1 VIAIIAILIGLLLP
15 AVQKVRE
22 AAARTQC
29 VNNLKQIGLAMHN
42 FESTYSYLPP
52 GGDYQMAGPLVKMLS
67 YFEQDALYKGWRFT
81 PYNAAAGTGYTFYF
95 RDPQNA
101 PQSVGVISTPP
112 NPPGVWPVGPNLKML
127 SCPSNAIPPENQIA
141 AVRMMT
147 GSMGAN
153 KDFPPATAF
162 NSAEGFGT
170 ALGNNTVYAV
180 AGAVGVAT
188 QNAYGRTNYIPMG
201 GYLQPSSPQYGGMFT
216 WNSKNKVV
224 AVTDGTSNTIAFLE
238 SAGGYNPGTPGW
250 WGNGLGLG
258 YNGVGVRHV
267 PGRHERQ
274 LPTERFAW
282 LRPRHRP
289 ARQFPRREPDQRRL
303 RRRLGAKHLAE
314 HEFYDVRLH
323 LRNVRRPS
331 RDLREL
337 DPNPRKFR
345 YHEHPSSRAARRGFA
360 LRSGRLRRL
369 RREEG

>member
-1 VIAIIAILIGLLLP
+1 MARFLNRRRSAFTLIELLVVIAIIAILIGLLLP

-81 PYNAAAGTGYTFYF
+81 PYNPAGPSGYTFYF

-170 ALGNNTVYAV
+170 ALNSNTVYAV
-180 AGAVGVAT
+180 AGAVGVST

-250 WGNGLGLG
+250 WGNGFGLG
-258 YNGVGVRHV
+258 ITVSAFGMCPDATNGNCQPSGSPGFGLGIGLPGSFHAGNRINVVFGDGSVR
-267 PGRHERQ
+267 
-274 LPTERFAW
+274 
-282 LRPRHRP
+282 
-289 ARQFPRREPDQRRL
+289 
-303 RRRLGAKHLAE
+303 
-314 HEFYDVRLH
+314 
-323 LRNVRRPS
+323 NIS
-331 RDLREL
+331 
-337 DPNPRKFR
+337 PNMSFTT
-345 YHEHPSSRAARRGFA
+345 YVYI
-360 LRSGRLRRL
+360 SGMSDGQVVTF
-369 RREEG
+369 EN